1 MANNGAK
8 LLMVAG
14 GLLLLAGIMWYFLGD
29 KFRWI
34 GHLPGDINIKRD
46 SFQLYIPVT
55 TLVLVNLL
63 LFILMRIWNWL
74 GW

>member
-1 MANNGAK
+1 
-8 LLMVAG
+8 MVSG
-14 GLLLLAGIMWYFLGD
+14 GLLLLAGIIWFFWGE

-46 SFQLYIPVT
+46 NYQLYIPIT

-63 LFILMRIWNWL
+63 LFIFMRIWNWL